1 MIQLFFRMFSFAIIA
16 VILSCSSGDK
26 KSISGSS
33 DVSYNVI
40 RPLRQDTVF
49 VSKFVADIQ
58 AVRHIELRS
67 RVNGYIESVFV
78 DEGSRVKKDQILFK
92 INDLEYKEELL
103 KARSQL
109 KSAEAQLATKQLE
122 YDNAI
127 KLYKE
132 DLISG
137 AEVSIARANLDAAKA
152 LVDVAKSRISSAS
165 LRLQFT
171 EIRAP
176 FSGVINRIFHREG
189 SLINEDV
196 KLSTLSEDERVF
208 AYFSISERDFFSQ
221 LSKKD
226 FIGAEVSLLLPNGVN
241 YSEPGVV
248 EVVEG
253 VFDKETGSIAARAVF
268 DNSKFYLKHGITG
281 AILLKR
287 KLDNALL
294 VPQRSTFEI
303 QDKVFVF
310 VVGDDNIVQAQP
322 ITVLSRIGNC
332 YVVSDGLDVDSR
344 IFYQGVQL
352 VRAGQKV
359 SINEISFRD

>member
-1 MIQLFFRMFSFAIIA
+1 MFSFAIIA

-40 RPLRQDTVF
+40 RPIRQDTVF

-132 DLISG
+132 ELISG
-137 AEVSIARANLDAAKA
+137 AEVSIARANLD
-152 LVDVAKSRISSAS
+152 L
-165 LRLQFT
+165 
-171 EIRAP
+171 
-176 FSGVINRIFHREG
+176 
-189 SLINEDV
+189 
-196 KLSTLSEDERVF
+196 
-208 AYFSISERDFFSQ
+208 
-221 LSKKD
+221 
-226 FIGAEVSLLLPNGVN
+226 
-241 YSEPGVV
+241 
-248 EVVEG
+248 
-253 VFDKETGSIAARAVF
+253 
-268 DNSKFYLKHGITG
+268 
-281 AILLKR
+281 
-287 KLDNALL
+287 
-294 VPQRSTFEI
+294 
-303 QDKVFVF
+303 
-310 VVGDDNIVQAQP
+310 
-322 ITVLSRIGNC
+322 
-332 YVVSDGLDVDSR
+332 
-344 IFYQGVQL
+344 
-352 VRAGQKV
+352 
-359 SINEISFRD
+359 

>member
-40 RPLRQDTVF
+40 RPIRQDTVF

-132 DLISG
+132 ELISG
-137 AEVSIARANLDAAKA
+137 AEVSIARANLD
-152 LVDVAKSRISSAS
+152 L
-165 LRLQFT
+165 
-171 EIRAP
+171 
-176 FSGVINRIFHREG
+176 
-189 SLINEDV
+189 
-196 KLSTLSEDERVF
+196 
-208 AYFSISERDFFSQ
+208 
-221 LSKKD
+221 
-226 FIGAEVSLLLPNGVN
+226 
-241 YSEPGVV
+241 
-248 EVVEG
+248 
-253 VFDKETGSIAARAVF
+253 
-268 DNSKFYLKHGITG
+268 
-281 AILLKR
+281 
-287 KLDNALL
+287 
-294 VPQRSTFEI
+294 
-303 QDKVFVF
+303 
-310 VVGDDNIVQAQP
+310 
-322 ITVLSRIGNC
+322 
-332 YVVSDGLDVDSR
+332 
-344 IFYQGVQL
+344 
-352 VRAGQKV
+352 
-359 SINEISFRD
+359 